1 MLYALKVRLL
11 HKPFLGDRRGEKMT
25 TPKSF
30 LKQPPISSS
39 HDALDHLPP
48 KANS

>member
-1 MLYALKVRLL
+1 VIAPLSVESGYGQQDLA
-11 HKPFLGDRRGEKMT
+11 GQETIRRQ
-25 TPKSF
+25 